1 MIYNYLIKC
10 YAAIEKAEPLMPM
23 IDAYVFSVNEEI
35 INSQQCTFGVKYETI
50 LRDSCT
56 GGKIFDSKKLDE
68 IVDQRSR
75 LQIEAVDEFE
85 AKSKLNGDLH
95 EKILE
100 KLNCKLEIT
109 FDKFERYYLRQNLL
123 LKQEYMTYLQN
134 YTDRKRWFFSFLW
147 TTKNQL
153 NRKDAEQNLLFQLSM
168 IIQNFKKFLKVKTLC
183 NLKMS

>member
-1 MIYNYLIKC
+1 
-10 YAAIEKAEPLMPM
+10 
-23 IDAYVFSVNEEI
+23 
-35 INSQQCTFGVKYETI
+35 

-153 NRKDAEQNLLFQLSM
+153 NRKDAE
-168 IIQNFKKFLKVKTLC
+168 
-183 NLKMS
+183 